1 MTKSFSQGGS
11 TEQLDHIE
19 YGSLPYATHPIDTV
33 TGYQGFG
40 PFDGPYTPWDFADSQ
55 DIAAPGGVN
64 VYWTTQGDNRTD
76 YAPPYAV
83 ITAMQDRS
91 LDFAS
96 NPGLT
101 AVLMQNAAA
110 SPNTSTA
117 SNANNVQ
124 LTGVNPATVSQH
136 GFFSTL
142 RDWIGSL
149 ANV

>member
-1 MTKSFSQGGS
+1 MSRSYTQAGT
-11 TEQLDHIE
+11 TECLERIE
-19 YGSLPYATHPIDTV
+19 YAPLPYNTHPIDTV

-40 PFDGPYTPWDFADSQ
+40 PFDGPYTPWNFPDSQ

-64 VYWTTQGDNRTD
+64 IYWTEQGSNKVDF
-76 YAPPYAV
+76 APPYAV
-83 ITAMQDRS
+83 LTAMTDRS
-91 LDFAS
+91 IEFAN

-117 SNANNVQ
+117 SNANPVQ
-124 LTGVNPATVSQH
+124 LTGVNPATASQH

-142 RDWIGSL
+142 RDWVGSL